1 MEWKASD
8 FYREKETKRT
18 TTDLDMHVK
27 GERVSKSEWARGIDK
42 EREWV
47 QSEVKP
53 NQASRAV
60 DAV

>member
-27 GERVSKSEWARGIDK
+27 GERVSKSESQN
-42 EREWV
+42 EREG
-47 QSEVKP
+47 
-53 NQASRAV
+53 
-60 DAV
+60 